1 MAMMWYGLNRGLPG
15 RGGLFLTNY
24 VALLALRART
34 WVIRNYRSWCLRAS
48 LRLQWPIMKY
58 FYGEYDGSEFPTQDK
73 LFGMDQ
79 LMQFI
84 MQYGE
89 QALKAIQQMMQDPKN
104 AEQAEM
110 LEQMIKDGLLDR
122 DGKGR
127 LRLTPR
133 AVNRMQQKALMEIFT
148 NLRNGQRE
156 GHEKVT
162 PGQGGQRIE
171 GTKAYQYGDSVSELD
186 LHQTLRNALS
196 RHGLPQEVA
205 SGQLPVA
212 SEDSSASANRQPP
225 TANRPR
231 IKFDE
236 KDFELH
242 LHEGTTSCSTVVLL
256 DMSGSMMRYGRFL
269 AAKKVAMAM
278 QALVR
283 GRFAQDTL
291 DFVGFYSG
299 ASRIREA
306 MLPLVMP
313 KPVTIYDY
321 QVRLRVPIAQI
332 DQAPQHFTNLHMG
345 LQLARRVLQKRGG
358 ENKQIFIITDGQPTA
373 HVEGDHVFLLY
384 PPDPRSTVAT
394 LKEAVLAVRE
404 GARIS
409 TFALIED
416 YWGMDWV
423 GFVDQLTK
431 LTKGVAFYT
440 SSEGLASCIMESYLS
455 GRKKKAYI
463 A

>member
-1 MAMMWYGLNRGLPG
+1 
-15 RGGLFLTNY
+15 
-24 VALLALRART
+24 
-34 WVIRNYRSWCLRAS
+34 
-48 LRLQWPIMKY
+48 MKY
-58 FYGEYDGSEFPTQDK
+58 FYGEYDGQEFPTQDK
-73 LFGMDQ
+73 LFGFDQ

-89 QALKAIQQMMQDPKN
+89 QALKAIEQMMKEPKDD
-104 AEQAEM
+104 AQSDL
-110 LEQMIKDGLLDR
+110 LEQLMKDGMLDK
-122 DGKGR
+122 DGKGK

-133 AVNRMQQKALMEIFT
+133 AINKMQRKALMEVFA
-148 NLRNGQRE
+148 NLRSGQRE

-162 PGQGGQRIE
+162 AGLGGERID
-171 GTKAYQYGDSVSELD
+171 GTKPYQYGDPVAELD
-186 LHQTLRNALS
+186 LHATLHNALT
-196 RHGLPQEVA
+196 RHGLPNQG
-205 SGQLPVA
+205 SGVRGQGSVQRTP
-212 SEDSSASANRQPP
+212 NP
-225 TANRPR
+225 

-236 KDFELH
+236 HDFELH
-242 LHEGTTSCSTVVLL
+242 LHEGVTSCSTVVLL

-283 GRFAQDTL
+283 GRFPQDSL

-299 ASRIREA
+299 AARIPEIA
-306 MLPLVMP
+306 LPLAMP

-321 QVRLRVPIAQI
+321 QVKMKVPIDQI
-332 DQAPQHFTNLHMG
+332 DRAPQHFTNLHMG
-345 LQLARRVLQKRGG
+345 LQMARRILKKRTS

-373 HVEGDHVFLLY
+373 HVEGDFVHLIY
-384 PPDPRSTVAT
+384 PPDKRSTVAT
-394 LKEAVLAVRE
+394 LKEAVTAVRE
-404 GARIS
+404 GCRIS

-423 GFVDQLTK
+423 GFVDQLVR

-440 SSEGLASCIMESYLS
+440 SSGELASCIMESYLS

>member
-1 MAMMWYGLNRGLPG
+1 
-15 RGGLFLTNY
+15 
-24 VALLALRART
+24 
-34 WVIRNYRSWCLRAS
+34 
-48 LRLQWPIMKY
+48 MKY
-58 FYGEYDGSEFPTQDK
+58 FYGEYDGEEFPTQDK
-73 LFGMDQ
+73 LFGFDQ

-89 QALKAIQQMMQDPKN
+89 QALKAIEQMMKDPKDE
-104 AEQAEM
+104 AQSDL
-110 LEQMIKDGLLDR
+110 LEQLMKDGMLDK
-122 DGKGR
+122 DGKGK

-133 AVNRMQQKALMEIFT
+133 AISKMQRKALMEVFA
-148 NLRNGQRE
+148 NLRSGQRE

-162 PGQGGQRIE
+162 AGLGGERID
-171 GTKAYQYGDSVSELD
+171 GTKPYQYGDPVSELD
-186 LHQTLRNALS
+186 LHATLHNALA
-196 RHGLPQEVA
+196 RHGLPQKGSVVRVQ
-205 SGQLPVA
+205 G
-212 SEDSSASANRQPP
+212 SEGNKTKLTPE
-225 TANRPR
+225 PR
-231 IKFDE
+231 TLNPIHFDE
-236 KDFELH
+236 HDFELH
-242 LHEGTTSCSTVVLL
+242 LHEGVTSCSTVVLL

-283 GRFAQDTL
+283 GRFPQDSI

-299 ASRIREA
+299 AARIPEIA
-306 MLPLVMP
+306 LPLAMP

-321 QVRLRVPIAQI
+321 QVKMKVPIDQI
-332 DQAPQHFTNLHMG
+332 DRAPQHFTNLHMG
-345 LQLARRVLQKRGG
+345 LQMARRILKKRTS

-373 HVEGDHVFLLY
+373 HVEGDFVHLIY
-384 PPDPRSTVAT
+384 PPDKRSTVAT
-394 LKEAVLAVRE
+394 LKEAVTAVRE
-404 GARIS
+404 GCRIS

-423 GFVDQLTK
+423 GFVDQLVR

-440 SSEGLASCIMESYLS
+440 SSGELASCIMESYLS

>member
-1 MAMMWYGLNRGLPG
+1 
-15 RGGLFLTNY
+15 
-24 VALLALRART
+24 
-34 WVIRNYRSWCLRAS
+34 
-48 LRLQWPIMKY
+48 MKY
-58 FYGEYDGSEFPTQDK
+58 FYGQYDGTQFPTPDK
-73 LFGMDQ
+73 LFGFDQ

-89 QALKAIQQMMQDPKN
+89 QALRAIQQMLNDPTNPEKSD
-104 AEQAEM
+104 M
-110 LEQMIKDGLLDR
+110 LEKLLEEGLLDK
-122 DGKGR
+122 DGKGK

-133 AVNRMQQKALMEIFT
+133 GVGRMQRKALMEVFS
-148 NLRNGQRE
+148 NLRQGNRE

-162 PGQGGQRIE
+162 AGLGGERID
-171 GTKAYQYGDSVSELD
+171 GTKPYEYGDPVSELD
-186 LHQTLRNALS
+186 LHQTLHNALT
-196 RHGLPQEVA
+196 RHGLPDQ
-205 SGQLPVA
+205 SK
-212 SEDSSASANRQPP
+212 SENRKSK
-225 TANRPR
+225 

-236 KDFELH
+236 HDFELH

-283 GRFAQDTL
+283 GRFPQDSI

-299 ASRIREA
+299 AARIPEVA
-306 MLPLVMP
+306 LPLTMP

-321 QVRLRVPIAQI
+321 QVRLRVRLDEIER
-332 DQAPQHFTNLHMG
+332 APQHFTNLHMG
-345 LQLARRVLQKRGG
+345 LQLARRILRRRQS
-358 ENKQIFIITDGQPTA
+358 ENKQIFIVTDGQPTA
-373 HVEGDHVFLLY
+373 HVEGDFVYLLY
-384 PPDPRSTVAT
+384 PPDKRSTVAT

-404 GARIS
+404 GCRIS

-423 GFVDQLTK
+423 GFVDQMTK

-440 SSEGLASCIMESYLS
+440 SSGELANCIMESYLS
-455 GRKKKAYI
+455 GRKKKTYI

>member
-1 MAMMWYGLNRGLPG
+1 
-15 RGGLFLTNY
+15 
-24 VALLALRART
+24 
-34 WVIRNYRSWCLRAS
+34 
-48 LRLQWPIMKY
+48 MKF
-58 FYGEYDGSEFPTQDK
+58 FYGQFDGEEFPTQDK
-73 LFGMDQ
+73 LFGLDQ
-79 LMQFI
+79 LMQLV

-89 QALKAIQQMMQDPKN
+89 QALKAIEQMLKEGKDP
-104 AEQAEM
+104 EQSEL
-110 LEQMIKDGLLDR
+110 LEQLIKDGMLDR
-122 DGKGR
+122 DGQGK

-133 AVNRMQQKALMEIFT
+133 AISRMQRRALMEVFS
-148 NLRNGQRE
+148 NLRTGQRE
-156 GHEKVT
+156 GHEKIT
-162 PGQGGQRIE
+162 PGQGGERIE
-171 GTKAYQYGDSVSELD
+171 GTKPYQYGDPVSEID
-186 LHQTLRNALS
+186 LHQTLRNALA
-196 RHGLPQEVA
+196 RHGLP
-205 SGQLPVA
+205 
-212 SEDSSASANRQPP
+212 SSPSPGTPGEGRGEGSSPHSRTSHFAK
-225 TANRPR
+225 

-269 AAKKVAMAM
+269 AAKRVAMAM

-283 GRFAQDTL
+283 SRFPQDSI

-299 ASRIREA
+299 ANVIPEMA
-306 MLPLVMP
+306 LPLTMP

-321 QVRLRVPIAQI
+321 QVRLRVPINQL
-332 DQAPQHFTNLHMG
+332 DKAPQHFTNLHMG
-345 LQLARRVLQKRGG
+345 LQLARRILQRRTS

-373 HVEGDHVFLLY
+373 HLEGDHCYLLY

-394 LKEAVLAVRE
+394 LKEAHLAVRE
-404 GARIS
+404 GARIA

-440 SSEGLASCIMESYLS
+440 SSDQLSSCIMESYLS

>member
-1 MAMMWYGLNRGLPG
+1 
-15 RGGLFLTNY
+15 
-24 VALLALRART
+24 
-34 WVIRNYRSWCLRAS
+34 
-48 LRLQWPIMKY
+48 MKY

-73 LFGMDQ
+73 LFGFDQ

-89 QALKAIQQMMQDPKN
+89 QALKAIQQMMQNPESQQQSD
-104 AEQAEM
+104 M
-110 LEQMIKDGLLDR
+110 LEQLLKDGMIDK
-122 DGKGR
+122 DGQGK

-133 AVNRMQQKALMEIFT
+133 AISKMQRKALMEVFV
-148 NLRNGQRE
+148 NLRQGQRE

-162 PGQGGQRIE
+162 PGLGGERIE
-171 GTKAYQYGDSVSELD
+171 GTKPYEYGDPVSELD
-186 LHQTLRNALS
+186 LHQTLHNALT
-196 RHGLPQEVA
+196 RHGLPEKPKIEHQK
-205 SGQLPVA
+205 SKI
-212 SEDSSASANRQPP
+212 R
-225 TANRPR
+225 
-231 IKFDE
+231 FDE

-242 LHEGTTSCSTVVLL
+242 LHEGVTSCSTVVLL

-269 AAKKVAMAM
+269 SAKKVAMAM

-283 GRFAQDTL
+283 SKFPQDSL

-299 ASRIREA
+299 ASRIPEYA
-306 MLPLVMP
+306 LPLAMP

-321 QVRLRVPIAQI
+321 QVRLRVQL
-332 DQAPQHFTNLHMG
+332 DQLDRAPQHFTNLHMG
-345 LQLARRVLQKRGG
+345 LQLARRILARRSA
-358 ENKQIFIITDGQPTA
+358 ENKQIFIVTDGQPTA
-373 HVEGDHVFLLY
+373 HVEGNFVYLLY
-384 PPDPRSTVAT
+384 PPDQRSTLAT

-404 GARIS
+404 GCRIS

-440 SSEGLASCIMESYLS
+440 SSGELASCIMESYLS
-455 GRKKKAYI
+455 GRKKKTYI